1 MKKILFIIFLL
12 FSSCEHTVT
21 DPEPEM
27 PPSEKAGDMQLEK
40 NSVIADDAT
49 GSKAVADTVTY
60 FETKTIR
67 RNLGY
72 GSYSPDSNYRYLY
85 IYKIDKQSGTAFLIE
100 LTRGN
105 VTDVNGNI
113 LNAIRPGTEYWLT
126 VKWNGRMVLERNIY
140 EYYYTNSFSDSIN
153 IRLLDRKP
161 RDTNYGF
168 LRTGEAAKFGE

>member
-1 MKKILFIIFLL
+1 MKYAPLLCFLFL
-12 FSSCEHTVT
+12 SCEHTAT
-21 DPEPEM
+21 NPEPE
-27 PPSEKAGDMQLEK
+27 PQSPSEVGDMQLEK

-85 IYKIDKQSGTAFLIE
+85 IYKIDRQSGTAFLIE
-100 LTRGN
+100 RTRGN
-105 VTDVNGNI
+105 MTDVNGNI

-126 VKWNGRMVLERNIY
+126 VKWNGRVVLERNIY

-161 RDTNYGF
+161 RDANYGF
-168 LRTGEAAKFGE
+168 LRTGEAARFGK